1 MTRCVVVLSAML
13 GVAQMALAQ
22 AVGDGTATPE
32 PGTLLLLGAGL
43 AGFGFMAWRRNRK

>member
-1 MTRCVVVLSAML
+1 MTKCVTVLSAML
-13 GVAQMALAQ
+13 GLAQMALAQ
-22 AVGDGTATPE
+22 VNDGIATPE